1 MSNVHTLTREEA
13 AGRVMV
19 ALDYPDAAGAEKLL
33 RELDG
38 IPCFVK
44 VGMQLYYAPARH
56 LLKG

>member
-1 MSNVHTLTREEA
+1 
-13 AGRVMV
+13 MV